1 MTKGAA
7 NFAPMT
13 TKGGSRH
20 NAKPMVD
27 EGLLLKA
34 LEKHKDIVQNMGPY
48 EKISK
53 SQGCHPKGLMLV
65 LPLMRCLIELQPT
78 AEIHTSSL
86 RKAIFGLLFNDATLN
101 DTKWSGTVWTNLK
114 VERIGVIL
122 YHMRR
127 LQGSDMKTCAAK
139 LTGGE
144 FLQLQDVVEL
154 ISKKDGHL
162 PLLDKSEGPLLDK
175 SGGSRKRLKKEMSDI
190 SLDSRGFPKCLA
202 TPDKPTEALTK
213 GENEGEEKEE
223 ETKEEEGNV
232 AGPSFFRRRPGQL
245 ALVPK
250 AQNEDLKE
258 ELGLKGPSKPSKKPA
273 KKPAALTKGKPTHP
287 SLTKGGAKK
296 RVPWAKLLVTKTKK
310 EPWRSYVQGTHEVG
324 GKARLIVETTY
335 AKHRE
340 YLAILEAI
348 RKRLEAEHLT
358 KEEAV
363 EYRNHLYLT
372 W

>member
-34 LEKHKDIVQNMGPY
+34 LEEHKDIVQNMGPY

-53 SQGCHPKGLMLV
+53 LMLV

-154 ISKKDGHL
+154 ISRKDGHL
-162 PLLDKSEGPLLDK
+162 PLLDKSEDSLLDK
-175 SGGSRKRLKKEMSDI
+175 
-190 SLDSRGFPKCLA
+190 RGC
-202 TPDKPTEALTK
+202 
-213 GENEGEEKEE
+213 
-223 ETKEEEGNV
+223 
-232 AGPSFFRRRPGQL
+232 
-245 ALVPK
+245 
-250 AQNEDLKE
+250 
-258 ELGLKGPSKPSKKPA
+258 SKKD
-273 KKPAALTKGKPTHP
+273 
-287 SLTKGGAKK
+287 
-296 RVPWAKLLVTKTKK
+296 
-310 EPWRSYVQGTHEVG
+310 
-324 GKARLIVETTY
+324 
-335 AKHRE
+335 
-340 YLAILEAI
+340 
-348 RKRLEAEHLT
+348 
-358 KEEAV
+358 
-363 EYRNHLYLT
+363 
-372 W
+372 